1 MLERFVE
8 LQLTLQRFFF
18 YLGTP
23 DGKKEFDDRST
34 KKLKLP
40 TSAQWFTIQCLVELL
55 APFSVASDQLGA
67 ESYPTLVSLYFI
79 ISSLKAVLKNS
90 GMFDELYK
98 TVQAES
104 YAPKV
109 LSKMQSVRKSFLAL
123 MEERFDSRTE
133 AEIIW
138 IALLNPYTT
147 NSRLFAAE
155 GFNKAKDRLLAEM
168 LIRDCERELEK
179 YIERSSEA
187 KANKKDKTPPSPL
200 LWWKEHHSEFRTL
213 APLARKWLGCTASSV
228 PSERA
233 FSTAG
238 NTITKRRGALNA
250 DTVRDLIF
258 MAQNSTRS

>member
-1 MLERFVE
+1 MQERARRQFQD
-8 LQLTLQRFFF
+8 L
-18 YLGTP
+18 
-23 DGKKEFDDRST
+23 
-34 KKLKLP
+34 
-40 TSAQWFTIQCLVELL
+40 
-55 APFSVASDQLGA
+55 
-67 ESYPTLVSLYFI
+67 
-79 ISSLKAVLKNS
+79 
-90 GMFDELYK
+90 M
-98 TVQAES
+98 
-104 YAPKV
+104 YA
-109 LSKMQSVRKSFLAL
+109 
-123 MEERFDSRTE
+123 
-133 AEIIW
+133 
-138 IALLNPYTT
+138 
-147 NSRLFAAE
+147 SRLNSQAQETSDAAL
-155 GFNKAKDRLLAEM
+155 K
-168 LIRDCERELEK
+168 RDCERELEK